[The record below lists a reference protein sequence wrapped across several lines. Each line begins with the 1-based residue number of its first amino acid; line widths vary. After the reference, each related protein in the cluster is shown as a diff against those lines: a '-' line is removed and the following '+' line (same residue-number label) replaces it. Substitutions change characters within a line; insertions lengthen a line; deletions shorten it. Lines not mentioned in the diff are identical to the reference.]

1 MLSQYGSHYMLCTVT
16 EVRLLKGCKAVH
28 QWWLAS
34 RAGSV
39 SPNESKIPGSILGEN
54 TNAFGVVT
62 GIRHKNLPIKYVMLR
77 AVTTPCERS
86 SNAKQLY
93 SIQPSRLYPLV
104 MIQRHAVSGVRWVPV
119 VVCHSVLATC
129 PGCTRLSPCGS
140 WDRLRP
146 SLQTCTGSVINEY
159 NRQNRPKPTTSCS
172 VLFSAAI
179 IAKQEINVKH
189 IKWKE

>member
-1 MLSQYGSHYMLCTVT
+1 MAAITCCA
-16 EVRLLKGCKAVH
+16 LL
-28 QWWLAS
+28 QRS
-34 RAGSV
+34 D
-39 SPNESKIPGSILGEN
+39 
-54 TNAFGVVT
+54 F
-62 GIRHKNLPIKYVMLR
+62 LR
-77 AVTTPCERS
+77 D
-86 SNAKQLY
+86 AKQFISDDWHLGQVLLVLT
-93 SIQPSRLYPLV
+93 SRRSPVPSWGRTQMPLGLWRASAIKICQSNMWCYVLWQLRVNEAAMQSSFILFSHHPLRLYPLV

-189 IKWKE
+189 IKWKQ